1 MGADV
6 VGYDITISFGN
17 FQETYPT
24 HWEVGKVLLEW
35 CKKFVFQ
42 KEETESG
49 YVHWQC
55 RVHLIK
61 PKTLQTV
68 LKQVAPVVGGN
79 WSITS
84 NGVHEKGSFNYVM
97 KADSRV
103 DGPWNEQDF
112 ENAPTMTRQL
122 AYFLKQDMRPWQNQ
136 LEASIQETD
145 DRSIK
150 MIYDE
155 VGNSGKSI
163 FAEYL
168 EYKGLAFELPPLRAF
183 EDLMQFAFGFKD
195 QKCYLVDMPRA
206 LKKDK
211 LSEFYSGLEC
221 LKNGVVWDKR
231 YAAKKRRMD
240 RPQIVVFTN
249 VLPAFEFM
257 SADRWVV
264 YKMETDFSLSIYAK
278 T

>member
-1 MGADV
+1 
-6 VGYDITISFGN
+6 
-17 FQETYPT
+17 
-24 HWEVGKVLLEW
+24 
-35 CKKFVFQ
+35 
-42 KEETESG
+42 
-49 YVHWQC
+49 
-55 RVHLIK
+55 
-61 PKTLQTV
+61 
-68 LKQVAPVVGGN
+68 
-79 WSITS
+79 
-84 NGVHEKGSFNYVM
+84 
-97 KADSRV
+97 
-103 DGPWNEQDF
+103 
-112 ENAPTMTRQL
+112 
-122 AYFLKQDMRPWQNQ
+122 MRPWQNQ